1 MEFEAD
7 AFISYA
13 HLDNQQLVEGRQGWV
28 ANLQRA
34 LSIRVGQ
41 MLGKDAHVW
50 WDRKLQGNDAFD
62 AALVARLQKVAALVT
77 VVTPRYVLSDW
88 TRKELA
94 EFCKAAETTGGLR
107 VHEKT
112 RLFKVLKTRVPED
125 QHPPELQAV
134 LGYEFYKIDPATGK
148 IRELDEIFGQDA
160 QRDFW
165 IKLDDLAHD
174 LSALIQSLDDDEPSA
189 AAAPREAAPP
199 PGPAVKAVYLATTT
213 SDRQE
218 DREAVRRDLEQHGY
232 LVLPNRPLP
241 ATAPEIEQII
251 RSDLERSRLSVHIV
265 GATYGLVPE
274 GGQRS
279 IVEMQNELAVARMA
293 AGGFARLVWIP
304 PGVQPSDDRQRAV
317 IEALRMDPRPQRG
330 SDVVE
335 KPLEDLRTLLKTW
348 LEEGGPADAAA
359 EPAHAEGAH
368 SRYIYLIYD
377 QRDVEA
383 VAPWIDF
390 LFKDFEVI
398 RSVFDKDESAN
409 RSYHQASLQKC
420 DAVAIFYGAGNESWL
435 RRKLREV
442 QKSAGYGRTGP
453 QPPVGIVL
461 IPPRTSEKD
470 QFRTQDALLIPQW
483 DGVAPAPWTD
493 LFTRINQERS
503 GRRDSVG

>member
-1 MEFEAD
+1 
-7 AFISYA
+7 
-13 HLDNQQLVEGRQGWV
+13 
-28 ANLQRA
+28 
-34 LSIRVGQ
+34 
-41 MLGKDAHVW
+41 
-50 WDRKLQGNDAFD
+50 
-62 AALVARLQKVAALVT
+62 
-77 VVTPRYVLSDW
+77 
-88 TRKELA
+88 
-94 EFCKAAETTGGLR
+94 
-107 VHEKT
+107 
-112 RLFKVLKTRVPED
+112 
-125 QHPPELQAV
+125 
-134 LGYEFYKIDPATGK
+134 
-148 IRELDEIFGQDA
+148 
-160 QRDFW
+160 
-165 IKLDDLAHD
+165 
-174 LSALIQSLDDDEPSA
+174 
-189 AAAPREAAPP
+189 
-199 PGPAVKAVYLATTT
+199 
-213 SDRQE
+213 
-218 DREAVRRDLEQHGY
+218 
-232 LVLPNRPLP
+232 
-241 ATAPEIEQII
+241 
-251 RSDLERSRLSVHIV
+251 
-265 GATYGLVPE
+265 
-274 GGQRS
+274 
-279 IVEMQNELAVARMA
+279 MA